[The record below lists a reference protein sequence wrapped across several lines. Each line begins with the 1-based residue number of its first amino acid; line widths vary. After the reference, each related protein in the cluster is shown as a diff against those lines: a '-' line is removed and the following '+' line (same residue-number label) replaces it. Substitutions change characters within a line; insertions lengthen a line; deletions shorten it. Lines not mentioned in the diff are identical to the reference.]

1 MRNNCGFEGNDWAA
15 LTLSGG
21 NFLRI
26 LNHLRTLHQPIV
38 LWLNKLGQDRT
49 VNPRNLAALS
59 NSIFSSL
66 QVSGAVNELGID
78 ENPGA
83 RECLLLIDGMGAEL
97 ISKYGSQFPIFKEL
111 NSLTNLDSHFPST
124 TATNLSSLGT
134 GTLPGVHG
142 MLGYTVRVP
151 RSGEPGR
158 LLNSLKWDERV
169 DPVIWQNV
177 PTLFERAAQ
186 EGITVSHIAAKRYEG
201 SGFTQAALRG
211 AQYLGANQ
219 IEDIIQ
225 NTTEAMKPTSSFSYV
240 YINHLDAA
248 GHDDGVGSEKWL
260 LALSTVSELITGLR
274 DRLPKGTRLWV
285 TADHGMINVGEKL
298 ILGEDNNLMENVTL
312 VGGEPRARHIY
323 LRDGATTE
331 TVAIWR
337 DFLGAKADVFSRDE
351 VIAAELFGPEVS
363 LDSRERMGDLIAIAK
378 GEVILIDPSRIKEE
392 SKMVGHHGGL
402 EAIELAI
409 PLLTH
414 QS

>member
-1 MRNNCGFEGNDWAA
+1 M
-15 LTLSGG
+15 
-21 NFLRI
+21 
-26 LNHLRTLHQPIV
+26 
-38 LWLNKLGQDRT
+38 
-49 VNPRNLAALS
+49 NPRNLAALS

-66 QVSGAVNELGID
+66 QVSGAVNELGIN
-78 ENPGA
+78 ENPGS
-83 RECLLLIDGMGAEL
+83 RECLLLIDGMGADL
-97 ISKYGSQFPIFKEL
+97 IAKYGSEFPIFKEL

-169 DPVIWQNV
+169 DPVIWQSV

-186 EGITVSHIAAKRYEG
+186 DGITVSHIAAKRYEG

-211 AQYLGANQ
+211 AQYLGANL
-219 IEDIIQ
+219 INDIVENSVMSMQ
-225 NTTEAMKPTSSFSYV
+225 KPTAFSYV

-260 LALSTVSELITGLR
+260 VALATVSELITGLR

-285 TADHGMINVGEKL
+285 TADHGMINVSEKL
-298 ILGEDNNLMENVTL
+298 ILGQDNNLMANVTL

-323 LRDGATTE
+323 VRDGAINE

-337 DFLGAKADVFSRDE
+337 EFLGDKADVFSRDE

-378 GEVILIDPSRIKEE
+378 GEMILVDPTRIKEE
-392 SKMVGHHGGL
+392 SKMIGHHGGL
-402 EAIELAI
+402 EEIEVAI

-414 QS
+414 QG

>member
-1 MRNNCGFEGNDWAA
+1 MN
-15 LTLSGG
+15 S
-21 NFLRI
+21 
-26 LNHLRTLHQPIV
+26 
-38 LWLNKLGQDRT
+38 
-49 VNPRNLAALS
+49 RNLAALS
-59 NSIFSSL
+59 NSIFASL
-66 QVSGAVNELGID
+66 NLAGATNNLDIEI
-78 ENPGA
+78 NPGA
-83 RECLLLIDGMGAEL
+83 RECLLLIDGMGADL
-97 ISKYGSQFPIFKEL
+97 IAKYGSEFPIFKEL

-169 DPVIWQNV
+169 DPVIWQSV
-177 PTLFERAAQ
+177 PTLFERAAAQ
-186 EGITVSHIAAKRYEG
+186 GISVSHIAAKRYEG

-211 AQYLGANQ
+211 AQYVGANQ

-331 TVAIWR
+331 TVAMWR
-337 DFLGAKADVFSRDE
+337 EFLGAKADVFSRDE

-378 GEVILIDPSRIKEE
+378 GEMILIDPTRIKEE

-409 PLLTH
+409 PLLIH

>member
-1 MRNNCGFEGNDWAA
+1 M
-15 LTLSGG
+15 
-21 NFLRI
+21 
-26 LNHLRTLHQPIV
+26 
-38 LWLNKLGQDRT
+38 
-49 VNPRNLAALS
+49 NPRNLAALS
-59 NSIFSSL
+59 NSIFSTL
-66 QVSGAVNELGID
+66 EVSGTKNHLGIA
-78 ENPGA
+78 ENPGR

-97 ISKYGSQFPIFKEL
+97 IAQYGSQFPIFKEL
-111 NSLTNLDSHFPST
+111 TNFPKLDAHFPST

-158 LLNSLKWDERV
+158 LLNSLKWDDRV
-169 DPVIWQNV
+169 DPVIWQSV
-177 PTLFERAAQ
+177 PTLFERAAND
-186 EGITVSHIAAKRYEG
+186 GITVSHIAAKRYEG

-219 IEDIIQ
+219 ISEIIEK
-225 NTTEAMKPTSSFSYV
+225 TVEAMKPSPSFSYV

-260 LALSTVSELITGLR
+260 LALETVSELITGLR

-285 TADHGMINVGEKL
+285 TADHGMINVGEKI
-298 ILGEDNNLMENVTL
+298 ILGQDNNLMANITL
-312 VGGEPRARHIY
+312 VGGEPRARHMY
-323 LRDGATTE
+323 VREGAINE

-337 DFLGAKADVFSRDE
+337 EFLGDKADVFSRE
-351 VIAAELFGPEVS
+351 EIIAAGYFGPDVS

-378 GEVILIDPSRIKEE
+378 GEMILVDPARIKEE

-402 EAIELAI
+402 EEIEVAI

>member
-1 MRNNCGFEGNDWAA
+1 MK
-15 LTLSGG
+15 S
-21 NFLRI
+21 
-26 LNHLRTLHQPIV
+26 
-38 LWLNKLGQDRT
+38 
-49 VNPRNLAALS
+49 RNLAALS
-59 NSIFSSL
+59 NSIFASL
-66 QVSGAVNELGID
+66 NLVGASNDLNIEI
-78 ENPGA
+78 NPGS

-97 ISKYGSQFPIFKEL
+97 ISEYGKQFPIFKEL
-111 NSLTNLDSHFPST
+111 ISFDNLDSHFPST

-177 PTLFERAAQ
+177 PTLFERAAAQ
-186 EGITVSHIAAKRYEG
+186 GISVSHIAAKRYEG

-219 IEDIIQ
+219 IEDIIV
-225 NTTEAMKPTSSFSYV
+225 NTVEAMKPASSFSYV
-240 YINHLDAA
+240 YINHLDSA

-285 TADHGMINVGEKL
+285 TADHGMINVGEKI
-298 ILGEDNNLMENVTL
+298 ILGQDNNLMANVTL
-312 VGGEPRARHIY
+312 LGGEPRARHIY
-323 LRDGATTE
+323 VREGAIAE
-331 TVAIWR
+331 TVASWR
-337 DFLGAKADVFSRDE
+337 EFLGDQADVFSRDE
-351 VIAAELFGPEVS
+351 VIAAELFGPDIS
-363 LDSRERMGDLIAIAK
+363 IDSSERMGDLIAIAK
-378 GEVILIDPSRIKEE
+378 GEMILVDPTRIKEE

-402 EAIELAI
+402 EEIEVAI

>member
-1 MRNNCGFEGNDWAA
+1 MN
-15 LTLSGG
+15 S
-21 NFLRI
+21 
-26 LNHLRTLHQPIV
+26 
-38 LWLNKLGQDRT
+38 
-49 VNPRNLAALS
+49 RNLAALS
-59 NSIFSSL
+59 NSIFASL
-66 QVSGAVNELGID
+66 NLAGATNDLEI
-78 ENPGA
+78 EINSEA
-83 RECLLLIDGMGAEL
+83 RECLLLIDGMGADL
-97 ISKYGSQFPIFKEL
+97 ISKYGSEFPIFKEL
-111 NSLTNLDSHFPST
+111 NSLSNLDSHFPST

-169 DPVIWQNV
+169 DPVIWQSV
-177 PTLFERAAQ
+177 PTLFERAAA
-186 EGITVSHIAAKRYEG
+186 EGISVSHIAAKRYEG

-225 NTTEAMKPTSSFSYV
+225 NTVEAMKPASSFSYV

-260 LALSTVSELITGLR
+260 IALATVSELITGLR

-285 TADHGMINVGEKL
+285 TADHGMINVGEK
-298 ILGEDNNLMENVTL
+298 IVLGQENNLMENVTL

-323 LRDGATTE
+323 LREGATAE
-331 TVAIWR
+331 TAANWR
-337 DFLGAKADVFSRDE
+337 EFLGDKADVFSRDE
-351 VIAAELFGPEVS
+351 VISAKLFGPEVS

-378 GEVILIDPSRIKEE
+378 GEMILVDPSRIKEE

-402 EAIELAI
+402 ERSEVAI

>member
-1 MRNNCGFEGNDWAA
+1 M
-15 LTLSGG
+15 
-21 NFLRI
+21 
-26 LNHLRTLHQPIV
+26 
-38 LWLNKLGQDRT
+38 
-49 VNPRNLAALS
+49 NPRNLAALS

-66 QVSGAVNELGID
+66 QVAGAVNELGIA
-78 ENPGA
+78 ENPGT
-83 RECLLLIDGMGAEL
+83 RECLLLIDGMGADL
-97 ISKYGSQFPIFKEL
+97 ISKYGSEFPIFKEL

-169 DPVIWQNV
+169 DPVIWQSV

-211 AQYLGANQ
+211 AQYLGANL
-219 IEDIIQ
+219 INDIVE
-225 NTTEAMKPTSSFSYV
+225 NTVTAMQKPSAFSYV

-248 GHDDGVGSEKWL
+248 GHDEGVGSEKWL
-260 LALSTVSELITGLR
+260 VALSTVSELITGLR
-274 DRLPKGTRLWV
+274 NRLPKGTRLWV
-285 TADHGMINVGEKL
+285 TADHGMINVGEKI
-298 ILGEDNNLMENVTL
+298 ILGQDNNLMANVTL

-323 LRDGATTE
+323 LQEGATNE

-337 DFLGAKADVFSRDE
+337 EFLGDKADVFSRDE

-378 GEVILIDPSRIKEE
+378 GEMILVDPTRIKEE

-402 EAIELAI
+402 EEIEVAI

>member
-1 MRNNCGFEGNDWAA
+1 LLAN
-15 LTLSGG
+15 
-21 NFLRI
+21 
-26 LNHLRTLHQPIV
+26 Q
-38 LWLNKLGQDRT
+38 LGQDIAMKS
-49 VNPRNLAALS
+49 RNLAALS
-59 NSIFSSL
+59 NSIFASL
-66 QVSGAVNELGID
+66 NLVGASNDLYIEI
-78 ENPGA
+78 NPGS

-97 ISKYGSQFPIFKEL
+97 ISKYGKQFPIFKEL
-111 NSLTNLDSHFPST
+111 ISFDNLDSHFPST

-177 PTLFERAAQ
+177 PTLFERAAAQ
-186 EGITVSHIAAKRYEG
+186 GISVSHIAAKRYEG

-219 IEDIIQ
+219 IEDIIV
-225 NTTEAMKPTSSFSYV
+225 NTVEAMKPASSFSYV
-240 YINHLDAA
+240 YINHLDSA

-285 TADHGMINVGEKL
+285 TADHGMINVGEKI
-298 ILGEDNNLMENVTL
+298 ILGQDNDLMANVTL
-312 VGGEPRARHIY
+312 LGGEPRARHIY
-323 LRDGATTE
+323 VREGAIAE
-331 TVAIWR
+331 TVASWR
-337 DFLGAKADVFSRDE
+337 EFLGDQADVFSRDE
-351 VIAAELFGPEVS
+351 VIAAELFGPDIS
-363 LDSRERMGDLIAIAK
+363 IDSSERMGDLIAIAK
-378 GEVILIDPSRIKEE
+378 GEMILVDPTRIKEE

-402 EAIELAI
+402 EEIEVAI

>member
-1 MRNNCGFEGNDWAA
+1 MN
-15 LTLSGG
+15 S
-21 NFLRI
+21 
-26 LNHLRTLHQPIV
+26 
-38 LWLNKLGQDRT
+38 
-49 VNPRNLAALS
+49 RNLAALS

-66 QVSGAVNELGID
+66 QVSGAENQLGIA
-78 ENPGA
+78 ENSGA
-83 RECLLLIDGMGAEL
+83 RECLLLIDGMGADL
-97 ISKYGSQFPIFKEL
+97 IAKYGSEFPIFKEL

-134 GTLPGVHG
+134 GALPGVHG

-169 DPVIWQNV
+169 DPVIWQSV

-186 EGITVSHIAAKRYEG
+186 EGINVSHIAAKRYEG

-211 AQYLGANQ
+211 AQYLGANL
-219 IEDIIQ
+219 INDIVE
-225 NTTEAMKPTSSFSYV
+225 NTVSAMQKPSAFSYV
-240 YINHLDAA
+240 YMNHLDAA

-260 LALSTVSELITGLR
+260 VALATVSELITGLR

-285 TADHGMINVGEKL
+285 TADHGMINVGEKI
-298 ILGEDNNLMENVTL
+298 ILGQDNNLMANVTL

-323 LRDGATTE
+323 VREGAINE
-331 TVAIWR
+331 TVANWR
-337 DFLGAKADVFSRDE
+337 EFLGDKAAVFNREE

-378 GEVILIDPSRIKEE
+378 GEMILVDPTRIKEE
-392 SKMVGHHGGL
+392 SKMIGHHGGL
-402 EAIELAI
+402 EEIEVAI

-414 QS
+414 QN

>member
-1 MRNNCGFEGNDWAA
+1 M
-15 LTLSGG
+15 
-21 NFLRI
+21 
-26 LNHLRTLHQPIV
+26 
-38 LWLNKLGQDRT
+38 
-49 VNPRNLAALS
+49 NPRNLAALS
-59 NSIFSSL
+59 NSIFANL
-66 QVSGAVNELGID
+66 QLSGTANELGIA
-78 ENPGA
+78 ENPGN

-111 NSLTNLDSHFPST
+111 ISLDNLDSHFPST

-169 DPVIWQNV
+169 DPVIWQSV
-177 PTLFERAAQ
+177 PTLFERAAAQ
-186 EGITVSHIAAKRYEG
+186 GITVSHIAAKRYEG

-219 IEDIIQ
+219 IEDIIN
-225 NTTEAMKPTSSFSYV
+225 NTVEAMKPASSFSYV
-240 YINHLDAA
+240 YINNLDSA

-285 TADHGMINVGEKL
+285 TADHGMINVGEKI
-298 ILGEDNNLMENVTL
+298 ILGQDNNLMANVTL
-312 VGGEPRARHIY
+312 LGGEPRARHIY
-323 LRDGATTE
+323 VREGAVAE
-331 TVAIWR
+331 TVASWR
-337 DFLGAKADVFSRDE
+337 EFLGDKADVFSRDE
-351 VIAAELFGPEVS
+351 VIASELFGPVIS
-363 LDSRERMGDLIAIAK
+363 IDSSERMGDLIAIAK
-378 GEVILIDPSRIKEE
+378 SEMILIDPTRIKEE

-402 EAIELAI
+402 EAIEVAI

>member
-1 MRNNCGFEGNDWAA
+1 MK
-15 LTLSGG
+15 S
-21 NFLRI
+21 
-26 LNHLRTLHQPIV
+26 
-38 LWLNKLGQDRT
+38 
-49 VNPRNLAALS
+49 RNLAALS
-59 NSIFSSL
+59 NSIFASL
-66 QVSGAVNELGID
+66 NLSGATNDLDIEI
-78 ENPGA
+78 NPGA

-97 ISKYGSQFPIFKEL
+97 ISKYANQFPIFKEL
-111 NSLTNLDSHFPST
+111 HSFDNLDSHFPST

-177 PTLFERAAQ
+177 PTLFERAAAQ
-186 EGITVSHIAAKRYEG
+186 GISVSHIAAKRYEG

-219 IEDIIQ
+219 IEDIIV
-225 NTTEAMKPTSSFSYV
+225 NTVEAMKPASSFSYV
-240 YINHLDAA
+240 YINHLDSA

-285 TADHGMINVGEKL
+285 TADHGMINVGEKI
-298 ILGEDNNLMENVTL
+298 ILGQDNDLMANVTL
-312 VGGEPRARHIY
+312 LGGEPRARHIY
-323 LRDGATTE
+323 VREGAIAE
-331 TVAIWR
+331 TVASWR
-337 DFLGAKADVFSRDE
+337 EFLGDQADVFSRDE
-351 VIAAELFGPEVS
+351 VIAAELFGPDIS
-363 LDSRERMGDLIAIAK
+363 IDSSERMGDLIAIAK
-378 GEVILIDPSRIKEE
+378 GEMILVDPTRIKEE

-402 EAIELAI
+402 EEIEVAI

>member
-1 MRNNCGFEGNDWAA
+1 M
-15 LTLSGG
+15 
-21 NFLRI
+21 
-26 LNHLRTLHQPIV
+26 
-38 LWLNKLGQDRT
+38 
-49 VNPRNLAALS
+49 NPRNLAALS

-66 QVSGAVNELGID
+66 QVSGAVNELGIN
-78 ENPGA
+78 ENPGS
-83 RECLLLIDGMGAEL
+83 RECLLLIDGMGADL
-97 ISKYGSQFPIFKEL
+97 IAKYGSEFPIFKEL

-169 DPVIWQNV
+169 DPVIWQSV

-186 EGITVSHIAAKRYEG
+186 DGITVSHIAAKRYEG

-211 AQYLGANQ
+211 AQYLGANL
-219 IEDIIQ
+219 INDIVENSVMSMQ
-225 NTTEAMKPTSSFSYV
+225 KPTAFSYV

-260 LALSTVSELITGLR
+260 VALATVSELITGLR

-285 TADHGMINVGEKL
+285 TADHGMINVSEKL
-298 ILGEDNNLMENVTL
+298 ILGQDNNLMANVTL

-323 LRDGATTE
+323 VRDGAINE

-337 DFLGAKADVFSRDE
+337 EFLGDKADVFSRDE

-378 GEVILIDPSRIKEE
+378 GEMILVDPTRIKEE

-402 EAIELAI
+402 EAVEVAI
-409 PLLTH
+409 PLLSH

>member
-1 MRNNCGFEGNDWAA
+1 M
-15 LTLSGG
+15 
-21 NFLRI
+21 
-26 LNHLRTLHQPIV
+26 

>member
-1 MRNNCGFEGNDWAA
+1 
-15 LTLSGG
+15 
-21 NFLRI
+21 
-26 LNHLRTLHQPIV
+26 
-38 LWLNKLGQDRT
+38 
-49 VNPRNLAALS
+49 
-59 NSIFSSL
+59 
-66 QVSGAVNELGID
+66 
-78 ENPGA
+78 
-83 RECLLLIDGMGAEL
+83 MGADL
-97 ISKYGSQFPIFKEL
+97 IAKYGSEFPIFKEL

-169 DPVIWQNV
+169 DPIIWQSV

-211 AQYLGANQ
+211 AQYLGANL
-219 IEDIIQ
+219 INDIVE
-225 NTTEAMKPTSSFSYV
+225 NTLTAMQKPSAFSYV

-260 LALSTVSELITGLR
+260 VALSTVSELITGLR

-285 TADHGMINVGEKL
+285 TADHGMINVGEKI
-298 ILGEDNNLMENVTL
+298 ILGQDNNLMANITL
-312 VGGEPRARHIY
+312 VGGEPRARHMY
-323 LRDGATTE
+323 VRDGAINE

-337 DFLGAKADVFSRDE
+337 EFLGDKADVFSRDE
-351 VIAAELFGPEVS
+351 IIAAELFGPEVS

-378 GEVILIDPSRIKEE
+378 GEMILVDPSRIKEE
-392 SKMVGHHGGL
+392 SKMIGHHGGL
-402 EAIELAI
+402 EEIEVAI
-409 PLLTH
+409 PLLSH